1 MWGRQPL
8 ALLKPKTRARGKY
21 IDLNRKIMKKI
32 LEVLQCRDGELKF
45 NTDLDVKKNPMEVMD
60 LTFTAIFN
68 MATKLWG
75 GNEQT
80 IIAVIR
86 ALFVADMAISV
97 DRKKVIKGLADQSEI
112 MGEEFMKMMKT
123 LQEQGKVMSFS
134 PIVQP
139 SSSKKRN

>member
-1 MWGRQPL
+1 M
-8 ALLKPKTRARGKY
+8 KT
-21 IDLNRKIMKKI
+21 I

>member
-1 MWGRQPL
+1 M
-8 ALLKPKTRARGKY
+8 KT
-21 IDLNRKIMKKI
+21 I

-60 LTFTAIFN
+60 LTFTAMFN

-97 DRKKVIKGLADQSEI
+97 DRKIVLKGLGQESEK
-112 MGEEFMKMMKT
+112 MGEEFMKMMT
-123 LQEQGKVMSFS
+123 ELQAQGKAMTFPPDMSS
-134 PIVQP
+134 P
-139 SSSKKRN
+139 SSKNRN